1 MLKNFILSSRLIN
14 RIEKINHKN
23 NAIFQFL
30 FYDFEDNFDIENY
43 SLINKKDKNAPKFI
57 INNKRTIKSLKNL
70 NFKNFNISSIFFFLE
85 EIATKN
91 FKKMCDFLGENEV
104 VTIKKKIQ
112 NKFKSLNEIDKIK
125 NKIYSFGNK
134 IEKHIRFINKYKE
147 MLLLFPQ
154 LKENLIEF
162 MEEDN
167 YPFFKEFNY
176 INEESGND
184 FANVFFDMYSLTIYF
199 LKKKDAL
206 INEIK
211 KYKEKYQLLLDNY
224 YQLEIVERIYNLL
237 ISEINK
243 EYNVLDYF
251 EQEKKNIADML
262 LNYPAQ
268 KASSC
273 SPKKLN
279 KGQNEIFNQQL
290 ENEQKKLPDTITKL
304 RNISLNDIGTRFKNY
319 LEFDILSFTQ
329 VKFDVILFLYQNKYI

>member
-1 MLKNFILSSRLIN
+1 MLSSRLIN

-70 NFKNFNISSIFFFLE
+70 NFKNFNISSIFFFVE

-206 INEIK
+206 IDKIK

-237 ISEINK
+237 RSEINK

-251 EQEKKNIADML
+251 EQEKKNIADMF
-262 LNYPAQ
+262 LNFFTK
-268 KASSC
+268 KASSY
-273 SPKKLN
+273 SSKKLN
-279 KGQNEIFNQQL
+279 KDQIEIFNQQL
-290 ENEQKKLPDTITKL
+290 ENEQKKLANTITKL

>member
-1 MLKNFILSSRLIN
+1 
-14 RIEKINHKN
+14 
-23 NAIFQFL
+23 
-30 FYDFEDNFDIENY
+30 
-43 SLINKKDKNAPKFI
+43 
-57 INNKRTIKSLKNL
+57 
-70 NFKNFNISSIFFFLE
+70 
-85 EIATKN
+85 
-91 FKKMCDFLGENEV
+91 MCDFLGENEV

-224 YQLEIVERIYNLL
+224 INL
-237 ISEINK
+237 K
-243 EYNVLDYF
+243 
-251 EQEKKNIADML
+251 
-262 LNYPAQ
+262 
-268 KASSC
+268 
-273 SPKKLN
+273 
-279 KGQNEIFNQQL
+279 
-290 ENEQKKLPDTITKL
+290 
-304 RNISLNDIGTRFKNY
+304 
-319 LEFDILSFTQ
+319 
-329 VKFDVILFLYQNKYI
+329 